1 MNALIGKKIGFTFLN
16 KINCTICGVEIKQ
29 AFQGR
34 AICRNCYQNA
44 PEAEDCLFYPEKC
57 MAHLGEARDMKWSE
71 EHCLIPHF
79 VYLAVSSGL
88 KVGVT
93 RHHQIP
99 VRWIDQGAVRAV
111 RLAETP
117 NRHIAGVIE
126 TFLKG
131 HFADKTNW
139 KIMLENVDPD
149 PDIDLLAEK
158 ARASALLPEELKQ
171 YVSDNNT
178 ITGIKY
184 PVESIPE
191 NLKNSGFDK
200 EKEISGTLAGIKGQ
214 YLIFSDGRVLN
225 MNRYSGC
232 LVSMEY

>member
-1 MNALIGKKIGFTFLN
+1 
-16 KINCTICGVEIKQ
+16 
-29 AFQGR
+29 
-34 AICRNCYQNA
+34 
-44 PEAEDCLFYPEKC
+44 
-57 MAHLGEARDMKWSE
+57 MKWSE
-71 EHCLIPHF
+71 EHCLLPHF

-149 PDIDLLAEK
+149 PDIDILAEK
-158 ARASALLPEELKQ
+158 
-171 YVSDNNT
+171 
-178 ITGIKY
+178 
-184 PVESIPE
+184 
-191 NLKNSGFDK
+191 
-200 EKEISGTLAGIKGQ
+200 
-214 YLIFSDGRVLN
+214 
-225 MNRYSGC
+225 
-232 LVSMEY
+232 